1 MGQLTH
7 KHNLHVI
14 DKTNNKIIIKF
25 DRKTNKICLLFSI
38 SLYPLHE
45 MKHNFIFPNM
55 PYMHYDMQM
64 FFFFLLMKST
74 QSVRLMLPQI
84 YIFYL
89 NYEQSLY
96 FIYSVVF
103 FPFQNYFS
111 IIFPSDF
118 LSCSLYL
125 DSVCLLQINWYSTTL
140 PKFLCERG

>member
-1 MGQLTH
+1 
-7 KHNLHVI
+7 
-14 DKTNNKIIIKF
+14 
-25 DRKTNKICLLFSI
+25 
-38 SLYPLHE
+38 

-118 LSCSLYL
+118 LSFSL
-125 DSVCLLQINWYSTTL
+125 SI
-140 PKFLCERG
+140 

>member
-1 MGQLTH
+1 
-7 KHNLHVI
+7 
-14 DKTNNKIIIKF
+14 
-25 DRKTNKICLLFSI
+25 
-38 SLYPLHE
+38 
-45 MKHNFIFPNM
+45 
-55 PYMHYDMQM
+55 MQM

-118 LSCSLYL
+118 LSFSLYL